1 MSDDAVTT
9 PDQGNPEDGV
19 RAVVAGKALEQWP
32 ADLYIP
38 PEALEVV
45 LESFE
50 GPLDLLLYLIR
61 KQNIDILDLPV
72 ADITRQYMHYIDLM
86 QRMRLDLAA
95 DYLVMATMLAEI
107 KSRMLLPRPDSE
119 EEEDEEDP
127 RAALI
132 KRLQEYER
140 FKNAAETL
148 DDRPRLE
155 RDLYLV
161 YARVEDPDP
170 PKVEAKV
177 DLDDLVAAMRSAMMA
192 EARRQHLQM
201 VPETLSVRE
210 RMTQILDRVRSGE
223 YVALGDFFTSEEGRK
238 GLVVSFIAILELI
251 RDGILTVVQNEA
263 FSQIHV
269 KAKSA

>member
-1 MSDDAVTT
+1 MSEDAV
-9 PDQGNPEDGV
+9 QV
-19 RAVVAGKALEQWP
+19 RDRGDLQSGARAKVAGKALEQWP

-61 KQNIDILDLPV
+61 KQNIDILDLPI
-72 ADITRQYMHYIDLM
+72 ADITRQYVHYIDLM

-107 KSRMLLPRPDSE
+107 KSRMLLPRPDPE
-119 EEEDEEDP
+119 NDDEEDP

-140 FKNAAETL
+140 FKSAAENL
-148 DDRPRLE
+148 DNRPRLE

-161 YARVEDPDP
+161 FARVEDPDP
-170 PKVEAKV
+170 PKIETRVE
-177 DLDDLVAAMRSAMMA
+177 LDDLVAAMRSAMLSA
-192 EARRQHLQM
+192 ARRQHLQI

-210 RMTQILDRVRSGE
+210 RMGQILDRVRSGE

-238 GLVVSFIAILELI
+238 GLVVSFIAILELV
-251 RDGILTVVQNEA
+251 RDGILTVAQNEA

-269 KAKSA
+269 KVKST

>member
-1 MSDDAVTT
+1 MNDDAIT
-9 PDQGNPEDGV
+9 PPDLASEDDGV

-32 ADLYIP
+32 SDLYIP

-61 KQNIDILDLPV
+61 KQNIDILNLLV
-72 ADITRQYMHYIDLM
+72 ADITRQYMQYIDLM

-107 KSRMLLPRPDSE
+107 KSRMLLPRPDP
-119 EEEDEEDP
+119 EEEDEDDP
-127 RAALI
+127 RAVLI

-140 FKNAAETL
+140 FKNAAESL

-161 YARVEDPDP
+161 HARVEDPDP
-170 PKVEAKV
+170 PKVQARV

-192 EARRQHLQM
+192 AARHQHLQM
-201 VPETLSVRE
+201 VPETFSVRE

-223 YVALGDFFTSEEGRK
+223 YVALADFFTSEEGRK
-238 GLVVSFIAILELI
+238 GLVVSFIAILELV
-251 RDGILTVVQNEA
+251 RDGILTVAQNEA

>member
-1 MSDDAVTT
+1 MSDDAVAN
-9 PDQGNPEDGV
+9 PDQGNPEEGL

-61 KQNIDILDLPV
+61 KQNIEILDLPV

-107 KSRMLLPRPDSE
+107 KSRMLLPRPDP
-119 EEEDEEDP
+119 EEEDEGDP

-140 FKNAAETL
+140 FKKC
-148 DDRPRLE
+148 
-155 RDLYLV
+155 YL
-161 YARVEDPDP
+161 A
-170 PKVEAKV
+170 
-177 DLDDLVAAMRSAMMA
+177 
-192 EARRQHLQM
+192 
-201 VPETLSVRE
+201 
-210 RMTQILDRVRSGE
+210 
-223 YVALGDFFTSEEGRK
+223 
-238 GLVVSFIAILELI
+238 
-251 RDGILTVVQNEA
+251 
-263 FSQIHV
+263 
-269 KAKSA
+269 

>member
-1 MSDDAVTT
+1 MSDEVLRPPAS
-9 PDQGNPEDGV
+9 GV
-19 RAVVAGKALEQWP
+19 PSGSTRAVVGGKALEQWP
-32 ADLYIP
+32 EDLYIP

-45 LESFE
+45 LERFE

-72 ADITRQYMHYIDLM
+72 ADVTRQYMHYIDLM
-86 QRMRLDLAA
+86 QRMQLDLAA

-107 KSRMLLPRPDSE
+107 KSRMLLPRPDP
-119 EEEDEEDP
+119 EDDDDEDP

-140 FKNAAETL
+140 FKNAAENL
-148 DDRPRLE
+148 DGRPRLE

-170 PKVEAKV
+170 PKVETRV
-177 DLDDLVAAMRSAMMA
+177 ELDDLVAAMRSAMLSA
-192 EARRQHLQM
+192 ARREHLHM
-201 VPETLSVRE
+201 VPETFSVRD
-210 RMTQILDRVRSGE
+210 RMGQILDRVRSGD
-223 YVALGDFFTSEEGRK
+223 YVALSDFFTSEEGRK
-238 GLVVSFIAILELI
+238 GLVVSFIAILELV
-251 RDGILTVVQNEA
+251 RDGVLTVAQNDA

>member
-1 MSDDAVTT
+1 MNDDAIT
-9 PDQGNPEDGV
+9 PPDLASADDGV

-32 ADLYIP
+32 VDLYIP

-61 KQNIDILDLPV
+61 KQNIDILNLPV
-72 ADITRQYMHYIDLM
+72 ADITRQYMQYIDLM

-107 KSRMLLPRPDSE
+107 KSRMLLPRPDP

-170 PKVEAKV
+170 PKVEARV
-177 DLDDLVAAMRSAMMA
+177 DLDDLFVAMRSAMMA
-192 EARRQHLQM
+192 AM
-201 VPETLSVRE
+201 SLS
-210 RMTQILDRVRSGE
+210 
-223 YVALGDFFTSEEGRK
+223 K
-238 GLVVSFIAILELI
+238 
-251 RDGILTVVQNEA
+251 
-263 FSQIHV
+263 
-269 KAKSA
+269 